1 VFVLSD
7 GRTVADLPH
16 AEANAKAIISAM
28 AHEGTAAGEG
38 AVHG

>member
-16 AEANAKAIISAM
+16 AEANAGAIMAAM
-28 AHEGTAAGEG
+28 AHGPDGLAEAG
-38 AVHG
+38 HG